1 MIKFKWINEPAKEIS
16 ELHFHNALNHQA
28 RLTKPAGSLG
38 RLEELSVR
46 IAAMQGTSTPIP
58 DPMHISI
65 FAGNH
70 GVTQLGI
77 SAYPKEVT
85 GQMIKNFADG
95 GAAINVMA
103 KELNAKIEV
112 ICLGVALPVKNIGVA
127 VHNIANIS
135 LPAETQN
142 ITKTPAMTTDQLA
155 LCLHTG
161 KQNVHQAKL
170 EGARLFI
177 GGEMGIGNTTVAAA
191 MATVLLKTD
200 AKNLVGPG
208 TGLNEKGVKKKIEIV
223 NSAVKQYLSSRQDE
237 TTIEALRCLGGFEI
251 AALTG
256 SYISAA
262 QCGIPV
268 LIDGFISSVA
278 ALTACHINQSISP
291 WLIFGHQSTE
301 PGHQHILAA
310 LDAKPILNLDMR
322 LGEGSGAAASALLV
336 RLACNLHNHMA
347 TFDSAEITSKLDN

>member
-1 MIKFKWINEPAKEIS
+1 MNFTWINEPAKEIS
-16 ELHFHNALNHQA
+16 DSHLDNALNHQT

-46 IAAMQGTSTPIP
+46 IAAMQATSRPTP

-70 GVTQLGI
+70 GVTQLGV

-95 GAAINVMA
+95 GAAINVIA

-112 ICLGVALPVKNIGVA
+112 ICLGVVLPEGYIGFA
-127 VHNIANIS
+127 VHNVTNIS
-135 LPAETQN
+135 LPTETQN
-142 ITKTPAMTTDQLA
+142 IANTPAMTIDQLA
-155 LCLHTG
+155 LCLDTG
-161 KQNVHQAKL
+161 RQHLHQAKL

-177 GGEMGIGNTTVAAA
+177 GGEMGIGNTTAAAA
-191 MATVLLKTD
+191 MAKALLQFEG
-200 AKNLVGPG
+200 KNLVGPG
-208 TGLNEKGVKKKIEIV
+208 TGLNTKEVKKKNQIV
-223 NSAVKQYLSSRQDE
+223 NSAVKQYLSSREDD
-237 TTIEALRCLGGFEI
+237 TPIEILRCLGGFEI

-262 QCGIPV
+262 QCGIPILV
-268 LIDGFISSVA
+268 DGFISSVA

-301 PGHQHILAA
+301 PGHKHILEA

-322 LGEGSGAAASALLV
+322 LGEGSGAATSALLV
-336 RLACNLHNHMA
+336 RLACTLYNNMA
-347 TFDSAEITSKLDN
+347 TFDSAGVTNKSGT